1 MEPIKEDPNSIAK
14 VNQKSSID
22 MTFAPAMSNSPKMKK
37 KPVDDFKK
45 FGDEKK
51 SVKFAT
57 ETTKTNAVRVSTMDV
72 DAIGDIDTNRA
83 SIVVGGKGGK
93 KEDGFGGIEAM
104 LNSKSTVG
112 KERRTAKLKKRQ
124 KKAINMEEN
133 GELINSISL

>member
-1 MEPIKEDPNSIAK
+1 
-14 VNQKSSID
+14 

-57 ETTKTNAVRVSTMDV
+57 ETTRTNAVRVSTMDV

-112 KERRTAKLKKRQ
+112 KERRTAKLKKR
-124 KKAINMEEN
+124 
-133 GELINSISL
+133 